1 MAGDNLNKPQV
12 SMAGVLGPGSQ
23 VQSAMSKLN
32 QIAGGNADAID
43 KLLQGQALNNLVDNS
58 KTSSQL
64 RNSDVPAADE
74 LQQRQT
80 SVYVR

>member
-43 KLLQGQALNNLVDNS
+43 KLMQGQALNNLVDNS
-58 KTSSQL
+58 NTSSQL
-64 RNSDVPAADE
+64 RNSDVPAAHQ